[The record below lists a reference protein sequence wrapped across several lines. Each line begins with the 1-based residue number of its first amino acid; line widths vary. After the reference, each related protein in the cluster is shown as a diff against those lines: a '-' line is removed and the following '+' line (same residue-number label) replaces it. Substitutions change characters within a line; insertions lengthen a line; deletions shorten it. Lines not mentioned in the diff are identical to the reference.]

1 MNDSDFS
8 QLTSATVGAYLASR
22 PALATRIDATRI
34 ASVREVGDGNLNLVF
49 IIHDESGASVVLKQ
63 SLPHVRTDPSWPM
76 TRERSAREATVLG
89 AHAAADP
96 SHVPGFFDFDAVHYV
111 LAIEDLSDHRVW
123 RNELNE
129 GRVHGYAAAEIGR
142 YVARTAFA
150 TSPLGMDPLE
160 HKALVARAVNPEL
173 AQITEDLVFTEPY
186 IPHPHNVV
194 LPGNVAD
201 VEALRA
207 DAALVREMGLA
218 KWRFMTTA
226 QSLIHGDLHTGSVFV
241 RPAAGG
247 ADAWS
252 AESSSGS
259 VSRAD
264 APDVGAGASAP
275 ARPTKVASGGD
286 GSSSSASASVRAFDS
301 EFGFVGPTGFDL
313 GALWANLVL
322 AAARAEALGE
332 GDRAELILELPSQL
346 WSAFEAEYRA
356 LWPSRVD
363 PRVWGDD
370 VLESLLD
377 GIRDDAAI
385 FAAAKTIRRIVGFA
399 KASDIET
406 LPPELRK
413 RAARGALRAGRA
425 LALTRHG
432 IRTVEALSAETLA
445 TLRAALRA

>member
-1 MNDSDFS
+1 MNDRAPAPSPDFT
-8 QLTSATVGAYLASR
+8 QLTAETVVAYLAGR
-22 PALATRIDATRI
+22 PALGSQIDASRI

-49 IIHDESGASVVLKQ
+49 IIADESGGSVVLKQ

-96 SHVPGFFDFDAVHYV
+96 EHVPGFYDFDERHYV

-129 GRVHGYAAAEIGR
+129 GRVHAYAAEEIGR
-142 YVARTAFA
+142 YVGRTAFA
-150 TSPLGMDPLE
+150 TSPLGLDPLE
-160 HKALVARAVNPEL
+160 HKRLVARAVNPEL

-186 IPHPHNVV
+186 IEHPHNVV
-194 LPGNVAD
+194 LPGNEAD
-201 VEALRA
+201 VRALRS
-207 DAALVREMGLA
+207 DTELVRAMGLA

-241 RPAAGG
+241 RAAAGTADAQASTAAGASG
-247 ADAWS
+247 ADA
-252 AESSSGS
+252 ATDAATGG
-259 VSRAD
+259 RAD
-264 APDVGAGASAP
+264 AQ
-275 ARPTKVASGGD
+275 T
-286 GSSSSASASVRAFDS
+286 ASVRAFDS

-313 GALWANLVL
+313 GALWANLTL

-332 GDRAELILELPSQL
+332 GDRAELILTLPGRL
-346 WSAFEAEYRA
+346 WAGFEEEYRA
-356 LWPSRVD
+356 LWPSRID
-363 PRVWGDD
+363 PRVWGDE
-370 VLESLLD
+370 VLEGLLD
-377 GIRDDAAI
+377 GIRDDAAV

-399 KASDIET
+399 KASDIES
-406 LPPELRK
+406 LPPELRE

-432 IRTVEALSAETLA
+432 IRSVDALAAESLT
-445 TLRAALRA
+445 TLRAALRD

>member
-22 PALATRIDATRI
+22 PVLATRIDAARI

-96 SHVPGFFDFDAVHYV
+96 THVPGFFDFDAVHYV

-201 VEALRA
+201 VEALRG

-247 ADAWS
+247 ADAWG
-252 AESSSGS
+252 AESSSA
-259 VSRAD
+259 VS
-264 APDVGAGASAP
+264 ASAS
-275 ARPTKVASGGD
+275 ASA
-286 GSSSSASASVRAFDS
+286 GSAFASASAGSAAASASASVRAFDS

-332 GDRAELILELPSQL
+332 GDRAELILELPGRL

-370 VLESLLD
+370 VLESLLE

-406 LPPELRK
+406 LPPELRE
-413 RAARGALRAGRA
+413 RAARGALHAGRA

-445 TLRAALRA
+445 TVRAALRA

>member
-1 MNDSDFS
+1 MTDPLDPSLDFS
-8 QLTSATVGAYLASR
+8 QLTAETVTAYLVTR
-22 PALATRIDATRI
+22 PALAGRIDASRI

-49 IIHDESGASVVLKQ
+49 IIDDADGASVVLKQ

-89 AHAAADP
+89 AHVVADP
-96 SHVPGFFDFDAVHYV
+96 THVPGFYDFDAAHYV
-111 LAIEDLSDHRVW
+111 LAIENLSDHRVW

-129 GRVHGYAAAEIGR
+129 GRVHEYAAAELGA

-160 HKALVARAVNPEL
+160 HKLLVARAVNPEL

-186 IPHPHNVV
+186 IEHEHNGV
-194 LPGNVAD
+194 LPANEPDVA
-201 VEALRA
+201 ELRA

-241 RPAAGG
+241 RAAT
-247 ADAWS
+247 D
-252 AESSSGS
+252 SSPG
-259 VSRAD
+259 
-264 APDVGAGASAP
+264 
-275 ARPTKVASGGD
+275 
-286 GSSSSASASVRAFDS
+286 SVRAFDS

-313 GALWANLVL
+313 GALWANFIL

-332 GDRAELILELPSQL
+332 PERAALILTLPGRL
-346 WSAFEAEYRA
+346 WTAFEAEYRL

-370 VLESLLD
+370 VLERLLA
-377 GIRDDAAI
+377 GIRNDAAI
-385 FAAAKTIRRIVGFA
+385 FAAAKAIRRIVGFA
-399 KASDIET
+399 KASDIES
-406 LPPELRK
+406 LPPELREG
-413 RAARGALRAGRA
+413 AARGVLRAGRA

-432 IRTVEALSAETLA
+432 IADVDALAAESLA
-445 TLRAALRA
+445 TLRAAATRG

>member
-1 MNDSDFS
+1 MNDSDFT
-8 QLTSATVGAYLASR
+8 QLTSLTVGAYLASR
-22 PALATRIDATRI
+22 PALATRIDSARI

-49 IIHDESGASVVLKQ
+49 IIHDEAGASVVLKQ

-96 SHVPGFFDFDAVHYV
+96 AHVPGFYDFDASHYV

-129 GRVHGYAAAEIGR
+129 GRVHGYAASEIGR

-186 IPHPHNVV
+186 IEHPHNVV

-201 VEALRA
+201 VEALRG

-241 RPAAGG
+241 RPGAGEADAWG
-247 ADAWS
+247 ADAVGP
-252 AESSSGS
+252 ES
-259 VSRAD
+259 
-264 APDVGAGASAP
+264 PL
-275 ARPTKVASGGD
+275 PTA
-286 GSSSSASASVRAFDS
+286 ASVRAFDS

-332 GDRAELILELPSQL
+332 GERAEQILELPGGL
-346 WSAFEAEYRA
+346 WAAFEAEYRA

-370 VLESLLD
+370 VLESLLE

-406 LPPELRK
+406 LPPEPRE

-432 IRTVEALSAETLA
+432 IRSVEALSAETLA
-445 TLRAALRA
+445 TLRAAIRT

>member
-1 MNDSDFS
+1 MTDSPTDSITDFT
-8 QLTSATVGAYLASR
+8 QLTAETVVAYLASR
-22 PALATRIDATRI
+22 PALGSRIDVSRI

-49 IIHDESGASVVLKQ
+49 IVADETGASLVLKQ

-76 TRERSAREATVLG
+76 TRERSTREATVLG

-96 SHVPGFFDFDAVHYV
+96 EHVPAFHDFDEVHYV
-111 LAIEDLSDHRVW
+111 LALEDLSDHRVW

-129 GRVHGYAAAEIGR
+129 GRVHAYAAEEIGR

-150 TSPLGMDPLE
+150 TSPLGLDPLE

-194 LPGNVAD
+194 LPGNEAD
-201 VEALRA
+201 VQALRG

-218 KWRFMTTA
+218 KWKFMTTA

-241 RPAAGG
+241 RPAAGTP
-247 ADAWS
+247 DAVAGTS
-252 AESSSGS
+252 
-259 VSRAD
+259 D
-264 APDVGAGASAP
+264 AVASA
-275 ARPTKVASGGD
+275 SGT
-286 GSSSSASASVRAFDS
+286 ASVRAFDS

-332 GDRAELILELPSQL
+332 SDRAEQLLDLPARL
-346 WSAFEAEYRA
+346 WDAFEAEYRS

-363 PRVWGDD
+363 PRVWGDG
-370 VLESLLD
+370 VLEGLLD
-377 GIRDDAAI
+377 GIRDDAAV

-399 KASDIET
+399 KASDLET
-406 LPPELRK
+406 LPPELRE

-425 LALTRHG
+425 LALNRHG
-432 IRTVEALSAETLA
+432 IPSVTALSAETLA
-445 TLRAALRA
+445 TLRAAIHP

>member
-1 MNDSDFS
+1 MNDASTSSELSFS
-8 QLTSATVGAYLASR
+8 QLSAATVGAYLASR
-22 PALATRIDATRI
+22 PALRSRIDASRI

-49 IIHDESGASVVLKQ
+49 IIHDEAGASVVLKQ

-96 SHVPGFFDFDAVHYV
+96 SHVPGFFDFDAEHYV

-129 GRVHGYAAAEIGR
+129 GRVHGYAASEIGR

-186 IPHPHNVV
+186 ISHPHNVV

-201 VEALRA
+201 VEALRS
-207 DAALVREMGLA
+207 DTALVREMGLA

-241 RPAAGG
+241 RAEVGT
-247 ADAWS
+247 ADA
-252 AESSSGS
+252 GPT
-259 VSRAD
+259 AD
-264 APDVGAGASAP
+264 AAAAS
-275 ARPTKVASGGD
+275 TSG
-286 GSSSSASASVRAFDS
+286 ASVRAFDS

-332 GDRAELILELPSQL
+332 GDRAELILTLPGSL
-346 WSAFEAEYRA
+346 WAAFEAEYRR

-370 VLESLLD
+370 VLESLLE

-385 FAAAKTIRRIVGFA
+385 FAAAKIIRRIVGFA

-406 LPPELRK
+406 LPPELRE

-432 IRTVEALSAETLA
+432 IRSVEALSAETLA
-445 TLRAALRA
+445 TLRTTIRA

>member
-1 MNDSDFS
+1 MTESRSSRLGGPDFT
-8 QLTSATVGAYLASR
+8 QLRADTVAAYLASR
-22 PALATRIDATRI
+22 PALATRIDAARI

-49 IIHDESGASVVLKQ
+49 IIHDAVRASVVLKQ

-89 AHAAADP
+89 QHVLADP
-96 SHVPGFFDFDAVHYV
+96 GHVPAFYDYDPVHYV
-111 LAIEDLSDHRVW
+111 LAIENLSDHRVW

-129 GRVHGYAAAEIGR
+129 GRAHDYAADELGV

-160 HKALVARAVNPEL
+160 HKRLIARAVNPEL

-186 IPHPHNVV
+186 IAHEHNAV
-194 LPGNVAD
+194 LPANEVDVA
-201 VEALRA
+201 ELQA
-207 DAALVREMGLA
+207 DTALVREMGLA

-241 RPAAGG
+241 RAAVPA
-247 ADAWS
+247 
-252 AESSSGS
+252 SGS
-259 VSRAD
+259 
-264 APDVGAGASAP
+264 ASA
-275 ARPTKVASGGD
+275 
-286 GSSSSASASVRAFDS
+286 SASASAQDARGGTPASVRAFDS

-313 GALWANLVL
+313 GALWANFII

-332 GDRAELILELPSQL
+332 PDRAELILTLPGRL
-346 WSAFEAEYRA
+346 WAAFEREYRA
-356 LWPSRVD
+356 LWPTRID
-363 PRVWGDD
+363 PRVWGDE
-370 VLESLLD
+370 VLEGLLA

-385 FAAAKTIRRIVGFA
+385 FAAAKAIRRIVGFA

-406 LPPELRK
+406 LDPVLRE
-413 RAARGALRAGRA
+413 RAARSVLRAGRS

-432 IRTVEALSAETLA
+432 IGDVEALAAESLA
-445 TLRAALRA
+445 ILRTTR

>member
-1 MNDSDFS
+1 MTDSPTDSITDFT
-8 QLTSATVGAYLASR
+8 QLTAETVVAYLASR
-22 PALATRIDATRI
+22 PALGSRIDVSRI

-49 IIHDESGASVVLKQ
+49 IVADETGASLVLKQ

-76 TRERSAREATVLG
+76 TRERSTREATVLG

-96 SHVPGFFDFDAVHYV
+96 EHVPAFHDFDEVHYV

-129 GRVHGYAAAEIGR
+129 GRVHAYAAEEIGR

-150 TSPLGMDPLE
+150 TSPLGLDPLE

-194 LPGNVAD
+194 LPGNEAD
-201 VEALRA
+201 VQALRD

-218 KWRFMTTA
+218 KWKFMTTA

-241 RPAAGG
+241 RPAAGTP
-247 ADAWS
+247 DAVAGTS
-252 AESSSGS
+252 
-259 VSRAD
+259 D
-264 APDVGAGASAP
+264 AVASA
-275 ARPTKVASGGD
+275 SGT
-286 GSSSSASASVRAFDS
+286 ASVRAFDS

-332 GDRAELILELPSQL
+332 SDRAEQLLDLPARL
-346 WSAFEAEYRA
+346 WDAFEAEYRS

-370 VLESLLD
+370 VLEGLLD
-377 GIRDDAAI
+377 GIRDDAAV

-406 LPPELRK
+406 LPPELRE

-432 IRTVEALSAETLA
+432 IPSVAALSAETLA
-445 TLRAALRA
+445 TLRAAIHP